1 VNKVDA
7 DFIGLLVLGVFNAA
21 IARQNI
27 RPQYSF
33 RAAVRARSA
42 LPPAPAAAAT
52 CPPVQQLR
60 PAAAVAAAAS
70 LCNVPGSR
78 TLAAGLVRLL
88 RARACGEACLS
99 PGRRSA
105 GWTAGTPRRGSARAP
120 PSALS

>member
-52 CPPVQQLR
+52 CPPLQLR
-60 PAAAVAAAAS
+60 PRGGRSRCGFAVRRAR
-70 LCNVPGSR
+70 VPHPRGWP
-78 TLAAGLVRLL
+78 RLL
-88 RARACGEACLS
+88 PA
-99 PGRRSA
+99 SA
-105 GWTAGTPRRGSARAP
+105 GVR
-120 PSALS
+120 